1 MTASPALKVE
11 AYEPALPV
19 TVPGVGMSSIPRS
32 CSKCAALDDSD
43 TDNARRRLAHFG
55 EDLLVVAQAKAKA
68 PLFAVWDGRRWDLET
83 GGPCA
88 VAIAQKLGGGAA
100 AGAWSHMTP
109 TPRVSKNTGA
119 PKLTGAPISR
129 RSGVAGQS

>member
-11 AYEPALPV
+11 AYEPALPG
-19 TVPGVGMSSIPRS
+19 TVPGVGMSSIRDRAANAPRS
-32 CSKCAALDDSD
+32 TIPTLTMRGGCS
-43 TDNARRRLAHFG
+43 FG
-55 EDLLVVAQAKAKA
+55 EDLLVLAQAKAKA

-88 VAIAQKLGGGAA
+88 VAIAQKLGGVGGAA